1 MVRGGRPNVELPDGS
16 TRAQE
21 TPLGSALSCYGRMR
35 PLKPTLVALLS
46 ALALGG
52 VISGSQSSRAQVGG
66 GSSQHLGEAVSPS
79 TPEQLALVEHLRLK
93 GALFYGA
100 WWCPHCFHQKNLFG
114 TEAGQRLPYV
124 ECDKDDPGRQR
135 CAAAAIRA
143 FPTWDLNGERRE
155 GVLTLEE
162 LRLWSGFTPAST
174 KARPQ
179 P

>member
-1 MVRGGRPNVELPDGS
+1 
-16 TRAQE
+16 
-21 TPLGSALSCYGRMR
+21 MR
-35 PLKPTLVALLS
+35 QAKQALLVVLS
-46 ALALGG
+46 AVAVGG
-52 VISGSQSSRAQVGG
+52 VISGSLSNRAVAGD
-66 GSSQHLGEAVSPS
+66 SSQHLGEAVSPS

-124 ECDKDDPGRQR
+124 ECDKDDRGRQR

-155 GVLTLEE
+155 GVLSLEE
-162 LRLWSGFTPAST
+162 LKIWSRFGPAAPRTKPQSGST
-174 KARPQ
+174 TTAVP
-179 P
+179 

>member
-1 MVRGGRPNVELPDGS
+1 
-16 TRAQE
+16 
-21 TPLGSALSCYGRMR
+21 MR
-35 PLKPTLVALLS
+35 QAKQALLVVLS
-46 ALALGG
+46 AVAVGG
-52 VISGSQSSRAQVGG
+52 VISGSQSNRAVAGD
-66 GSSQHLGEAVSPS
+66 SSQHLGEAVSPS

-124 ECDKDDPGRQR
+124 ECDKDDRGRQR

-155 GVLTLEE
+155 GVLSLEE
-162 LRLWSGFTPAST
+162 LKIWSRFGQAAPRSKPQSGST
-174 KARPQ
+174 TTAVP
-179 P
+179 